1 MRFSTRFGQK
11 WYGVSSLLALL
22 VLAGR
27 ASGGEH
33 SATARFENDI
43 QPILIDYCYR
53 CHADGINKGAV
64 AFDHGSS
71 TDLVGKKE
79 LWWNVLK
86 NVRAGL
92 MPPAGKPRPT
102 RERTATPGR
111 LDQATT
117 SLPSIPKTSIPDA
130 ARFAG

>member
-1 MRFSTRFGQK
+1 MRISTRFGRK
-11 WYGVSSLLALL
+11 WYGVSGLLALL

-53 CHADGINKGAV
+53 CHADGMKKATV

-71 TDLVGKKE
+71 SDLVGKKD

-86 NVRAGL
+86 NVRPGL

-102 RERTATPGR
+102 DKERATPGR
-111 LDQATT
+111 LDQARR
-117 SLPSIPKTSIPDA
+117 LCASIPKTPTPAA